1 MAVRRVCLEC
11 CQTYEVTKGWQR
23 FCSRSCRGTFH
34 RRREK
39 RGAEMYDLVMAWSFD
54 RKDTG
59 PKALKILCEMAA
71 TFRAEDT
78 TAGRPR
84 GSLTLRVNSAE
95 RRYGE
100 EGASQWRTRWT
111 AGKY

>member
-39 RGAEMYDLVMAWSFD
+39 RGAEMYDLVMAWRFD
-54 RKDTG
+54 RQDTG
-59 PKALKILCEMAA
+59 PRPLKLLCDMDA
-71 TFRAEDT
+71 TFRDEDT
-78 TAGRPR
+78 TAGSQQGDPTLLSHKAIGQPEARER
-84 GSLTLRVNSAE
+84 VCASL
-95 RRYGE
+95 
-100 EGASQWRTRWT
+100 
-111 AGKY
+111 

>member
-39 RGAEMYDLVMAWSFD
+39 RGAEMYDLVMAWRFD

-71 TFRAEDT
+71 TFRDEDK
-78 TAGRPR
+78 TAGRPP
-84 GSLTLRVNSAE
+84 GYLTLREFQDQLGQSRSEKRHV
-95 RRYGE
+95 
-100 EGASQWRTRWT
+100 
-111 AGKY
+111 